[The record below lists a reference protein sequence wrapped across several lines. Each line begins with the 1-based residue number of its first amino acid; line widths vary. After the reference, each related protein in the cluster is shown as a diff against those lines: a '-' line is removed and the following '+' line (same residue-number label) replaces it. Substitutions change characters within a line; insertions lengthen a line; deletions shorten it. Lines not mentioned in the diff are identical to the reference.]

1 MKNPVK
7 VFIFIVFLTLISG
20 LIALPEDFPVS
31 IKVFGR
37 ELSLNL
43 KSPVIDFNLFG
54 KQFYKKFEL
63 KKGLDIQGGI
73 QVVLSADMSEIDEVD
88 RIIALESAREIILRR
103 VDMYG
108 LAEPVVKT
116 LVGKNDSGEDD
127 YRIVVELAG
136 LNDPSQA
143 LELVGQTA
151 LLEFQLLRYSTID
164 SPENL
169 LEQKDD
175 SVEQPLIEEPTVT
188 LEPTGLTGSQLKR
201 SNIQFDQTTG
211 EPLVAIQFDE
221 QGRELFADIT
231 TNNTGESLAIVID
244 NQILMAPVIQT
255 AIINGQATIT
265 GGFSLEEAEKLSI
278 QLNAGALPVPITVLE
293 QRNVDAT
300 LGAESVQKS
309 TYAGLVGIALVMLFM
324 IIYYGIKGF
333 LASIA
338 LVIYAILT
346 VATYKLIG
354 VTVTLPGIA
363 GLLLSIGMAVDSNI
377 LIFERM
383 KEELR
388 LGKPFVIA
396 LELGFGRAWDS
407 IKDANLATI
416 ITALILI
423 NPMDFSFLNSGG
435 MVRGFGI
442 TLLIGVLLSLFTGVV
457 VTRTLMRLFLK
468 ERKVVI

>member
-1 MKNPVK
+1 MKSPVK
-7 VFIFIVFLTLISG
+7 VFIFIVFLVFIAG
-20 LIALPEDFPVS
+20 FIALPENLPVS
-31 IKVFGR
+31 INVFGR
-37 ELSLNL
+37 NLSFSLG
-43 KSPVIDFNLFG
+43 SPNIDFNLFG
-54 KQFYKKFEL
+54 KQYQKKFEL

-73 QVVLSADMSEIDEVD
+73 QVVLEADMSEIDPEDKVT
-88 RIIALESAREIILRR
+88 ALESAKEIILRR

-116 LVGKNDSGEDD
+116 LIAEND
-127 YRIVVELAG
+127 YRIVVELPG

-151 LLEFQLLRYSTID
+151 LLEFQLVNFSEIINPPDEGNIGL
-164 SPENL
+164 PEG
-169 LEQKDD
+169 EDG
-175 SVEQPLIEEPTVT
+175 VPPAPTVT
-188 LEPTGLTGSQLKR
+188 LEQTGLTGSQLKR
-201 SNIQFDQTTG
+201 SNIQFNPTTG
-211 EPLVAIQFDE
+211 EPEVAIQFNDE
-221 QGRELFADIT
+221 GRELFSTLT
-231 TNNTGESLAIVID
+231 TDHTGESLAIVID
-244 NQILMAPVIQT
+244 NQVLMAPVIQT
-255 AIINGQATIT
+255 PIINGQATIT
-265 GGFSLEEAEKLSI
+265 GGFSVEEAEKLSI
-278 QLNAGALPVPITVLE
+278 QLNAGALPVPISVLE
-293 QRNVDAT
+293 QRNIDAT
-300 LGAESVQKS
+300 LGAESIEKS
-309 TYAGLVGIALVMLFM
+309 TFAGLVGIALVMLFM
-324 IIYYGIKGF
+324 IIYYGVKGL

-338 LVIYAILT
+338 LVVYAILT
-346 VATYKLIG
+346 IATYKLIG
-354 VTVTLPGIA
+354 VTMTLPGIA
-363 GLLLSIGMAVDSNI
+363 GLLLSVGMAVDSNI

-388 LGKPFVIA
+388 LEKPFAVA

-468 ERKVVI
+468 GDKQ

>member
-1 MKNPVK
+1 MTKQLK
-7 VFIFIVFLTLISG
+7 TFIFICILTLLATI
-20 LIALPEDFPVS
+20 IVLPKHLPINF
-31 IKVFGR
+31 KVFNQEVKLDLGFKGF
-37 ELSLNL
+37 S
-43 KSPVIDFNLFG
+43 FFG
-54 KQFYKKFEL
+54 KQIGPFEL

-73 QVVLSADMSEIDEVD
+73 QVVLKADLSQIDEAD
-88 RIIALESAREIILRR
+88 RLDALDSVREIILRR

-116 LVGKNDSGEDD
+116 SVVNDD
-127 YRIVVELAG
+127 YRVVVELAG
-136 LNDPSQA
+136 VNDPAQA

-151 LLEFQLLRYSTID
+151 LLEFQLISVVELPAVASDSTT
-164 SPENL
+164 
-169 LEQKDD
+169 
-175 SVEQPLIEEPTVT
+175 PTQTAT
-188 LEPTGLTGSQLKR
+188 LEPTGLTGTQLKK
-201 SNIQFDQTTG
+201 STVQFNQTTG
-211 EPLVAIQFDE
+211 EPVIAIQFNDD
-221 QGRELFADIT
+221 GRKLFAEIT
-231 TNNTGESLAIVID
+231 KNNVGKSLAIVID
-244 NQILMAPVIQT
+244 GQILMAPVIKDP
-255 AIINGQATIT
+255 IINGQATIT
-265 GGFSLEEAEKLSI
+265 GSFSLEEAKKLSI

-293 QRNVDAT
+293 QRNINAS

-309 TYAGLVGIALVMLFM
+309 TFAGLVGIGLVMLFM
-324 IIYYGIKGF
+324 MLYYGVRGF

-338 LVIYAILT
+338 LTIYAVLT
-346 VATYKLIG
+346 LAVYKIIG

-388 LGKPFVIA
+388 LGKPFNIS

-423 NPMDFSFLNSGG
+423 NPMDFSFLSSGG

-442 TLLIGVLLSLFTGVV
+442 TLLIGVVLSLFTGVV
-457 VTRTLMRLFLK
+457 VTRTLMRIFLK
-468 ERKVVI
+468 GEKS